1 MTSLPA
7 TLYQAGSHKLG
18 NMADGQPGKAL
29 GEEFPIFTQIQSER
43 QQAYPTRRDLFVKI
57 EELLGRPVVSYFTS
71 FNYPVII
78 DNYDVGMIEGV
89 LRSLDLENGL
99 ALFISSRG
107 GDTLAAE
114 RIINICRSYSGTGDY
129 WAIVPG
135 MAKSAATMICFGA
148 SKIIMSAA
156 SELGPV
162 DPQVTISEQSEPGKP
177 AVANTFS
184 VYFLVKSYNKLFNAA
199 VKEKGG
205 NLQPYLQQLQRYDAR
220 QIEEYKAACKLSEDM
235 AVRALSTGMMK
246 DKAPEEIKG
255 DIKLFLTPE
264 ELLAHGR
271 PIYKDEARACK
282 LTVEEIDAKD
292 PLRDLVYELYTRTNG
307 FVSTNAAKCVES
319 KKNSFSFMIQR

>member
-114 RIINICRSYSGTGDY
+114 RIINICRSYSGT
-129 WAIVPG
+129 
-135 MAKSAATMICFGA
+135 
-148 SKIIMSAA
+148 
-156 SELGPV
+156 
-162 DPQVTISEQSEPGKP
+162 
-177 AVANTFS
+177 
-184 VYFLVKSYNKLFNAA
+184 
-199 VKEKGG
+199 
-205 NLQPYLQQLQRYDAR
+205 
-220 QIEEYKAACKLSEDM
+220 
-235 AVRALSTGMMK
+235 
-246 DKAPEEIKG
+246 
-255 DIKLFLTPE
+255 
-264 ELLAHGR
+264 
-271 PIYKDEARACK
+271 
-282 LTVEEIDAKD
+282 
-292 PLRDLVYELYTRTNG
+292 
-307 FVSTNAAKCVES
+307 
-319 KKNSFSFMIQR
+319 